1 MVGIVSTGYHTD
13 SVIVSALLSRMN
25 ITIPLMCTSLM
36 SNTATGHGIFYM
48 SSSSSVIV
56 DTFLHLL
63 KQFNWTRIGVVSD
76 HSDSYFSQTTNLLL
90 KKAKTR
96 NITISSYYELE
107 RFDHNNYDYIV
118 KHTELLNSKIIFLSV
133 NCHKAGLIFHAAY
146 VDNLTWPEYAWIVH
160 SVEGYKLK
168 QRFSPQL
175 LEGILF
181 INQDFATKGNL
192 SALGSAGSMDIVLPN
207 SIQANNLLFDAVHA
221 ILKADVCNEK
231 ITHIEINGT
240 TGTILF
246 TNNHVKRNVRIT
258 QMKDGVEILQ
268 ATFDTNSNRLNLAES
283 FSRGVLPNDEIPLRR
298 SPQIPVGL
306 AAAEITFGIVFNTI
320 VLVLYSFYRNEKE
333 IKATSVSLSM
343 LIFIGCY
350 LILLF
355 LMLLTIESNLKHDNI
370 IKNSNILCITLIWL
384 SGIGLPVPLIFTTLL
399 VKILRIYHIFN
410 TFGKASKFSSDSILV
425 LFVLLLLSPNILI
438 LASFSFIKN
447 SYSLQTKRYIKIGYI
462 ETAQGC
468 VGEVSVWVVLMVL
481 YSLILMLMVAIVAI
495 KTRKLRKREFRDTK
509 KVNALIFVMILLM
522 SLTVSYTLFFNYSN
536 DSRPEG
542 DYRWQSDLVLH
553 IGHMLTLLSCHVFL
567 FIPKLLPSL
576 KKTCRMN

>member
-1 MVGIVSTGYHTD
+1 MAPSVFNTMSLCLLMTTVQIQSANETYLYLVVKEPKSSFNRTTIEPFQRKLSILDRTFNSTGCSYHLIEIAGSYCHYDLGSGNCLLQAFIQNALYSKSNSYKPKENMVGIVSTGYHTD

-181 INQDFATKGNL
+181 INQDFATKKNL

-355 LMLLTIESNLKHDNI
+355 LMLLMIESNLKHDNT
-370 IKNSNILCITLIWL
+370 IKNSNILCITLIIMAEWNWTPSSFDIYYTTCQNVKNL
-384 SGIGLPVPLIFTTLL
+384 S
-399 VKILRIYHIFN
+399 H
-410 TFGKASKFSSDSILV
+410 
-425 LFVLLLLSPNILI
+425 
-438 LASFSFIKN
+438 
-447 SYSLQTKRYIKIGYI
+447 LQYI
-462 ETAQGC
+462 
-468 VGEVSVWVVLMVL
+468 
-481 YSLILMLMVAIVAI
+481 
-495 KTRKLRKREFRDTK
+495 RK
-509 KVNALIFVMILLM
+509 
-522 SLTVSYTLFFNYSN
+522 
-536 DSRPEG
+536 G
-542 DYRWQSDLVLH
+542 Q
-553 IGHMLTLLSCHVFL
+553 
-567 FIPKLLPSL
+567 
-576 KKTCRMN
+576 